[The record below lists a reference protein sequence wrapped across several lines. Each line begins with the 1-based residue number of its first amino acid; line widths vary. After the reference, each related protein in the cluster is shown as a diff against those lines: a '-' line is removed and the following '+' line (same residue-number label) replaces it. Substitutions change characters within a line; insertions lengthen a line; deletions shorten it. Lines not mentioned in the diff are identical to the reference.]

1 MFSIRQFS
9 YVFLQRIYCSSSN
22 RYQSSTTNHP
32 VNSSSSNDKKNSST
46 NSTVWATSDT
56 NGLVKQLS
64 ARIKS
69 GGPITVAEFM
79 RESLLNPK
87 YGYYTRH
94 EVFGKKGDFITAPEI
109 SQMFGELLAVWVMYE
124 HSANGNNPMQLVELG
139 PGRGTLMNDIIRV
152 LKKRNYSDKNTF
164 IALYE
169 ASPLMR
175 RRQAETLFGR
185 SFDPFI
191 THDYRIP
198 NSNYSLVWIDDLKQ
212 LKSYNTYFIANEL
225 FDAYPIHKFQKT
237 AQGWKEVMID
247 WNPITKQLQYV
258 LSPRQTT
265 MSQLY
270 QNFLSNIEERQHV
283 EISPQRSV
291 MMQNICKHVKTHGGS
306 ALIGDY
312 GHWGEKED
320 TFRGFRKHEVV
331 DALSDPGN
339 IDITADVDFEELA
352 LSGTQISNVQ
362 FYGPISQRNFLYNLG
377 IDIRATTLARD
388 KTPEEQK
395 EILSAVEKLVS
406 PNHMGERFIYLCVQ
420 NENNKKTPAGFSSPY

>member
-46 NSTVWATSDT
+46 NSTVRATSDT

-87 YGYYTRH
+87 Y
-94 EVFGKKGDFITAPEI
+94 
-109 SQMFGELLAVWVMYE
+109 LLAVWVMYE

>member
-87 YGYYTRH
+87 Y
-94 EVFGKKGDFITAPEI
+94 
-109 SQMFGELLAVWVMYE
+109 LLAVWVMYE